1 MHKSVHQSFALIAAA
16 VMVASVQA
24 KQVTVPFSGAF
35 PNGEPVQGVLSYDD
49 AAPKQFANEYSGNF
63 IDSSP
68 QSYVEVTLA
77 GQTYRVNASANLP
90 FNLDLHWG
98 MGDGRRDLVILP
110 NQRLYSANGTS
121 IQAMDIIISD
131 ADGAQQGQDLPS
143 VISLNP
149 VTGPNRHQ
157 PGYDWAELYFPDRQ
171 TNNFAELSQVG
182 SEQQNSKDK
191 VSYGF
196 EAIVEFANQ
205 PPLSEQQI
213 ASGTITWETQ
223 LPKVYGSDTDAE
235 YEDHTPEITFK
246 VGQYSYQID
255 PSLDYDM
262 LKVGVHRNQQG
273 LLLGYHFYYGYPLQ
287 GTDQFGNPAPE
298 LQDFVLDVYLPNPAL
313 AADLSVPTSL
323 PSLQTPDIHVR
334 IHTMAGGLKVVNLVD
349 QSDFI
354 SPVTKVLINADLNSP
369 ETNLIVPAKGGKISF
384 FRDVWFVEP
393 PSYPMP
399 TEPFYIRYGE
409 NITWPNGFVYSN
421 TGTRRLNLYQEGIG
435 GLASF
440 YVPKHWPAG
449 EYSFNL
455 YAYEDD
461 TGAVATKTVKFT
473 KLK

>member
-1 MHKSVHQSFALIAAA
+1 MYKSVAFIAAS

-35 PNGEPVQGVLSYDD
+35 ANGEPVQGVLSYDD
-49 AAPKQFANEYSGNF
+49 AAHNKYVYEYSSQF
-63 IDSSP
+63 VDSSA

-77 GQTYRVNASANLP
+77 GQTYRANASVNMP
-90 FNLDLHWG
+90 FNLDLHWGMSG

-110 NQRLYSANGTS
+110 NQRLYSANGAS

-131 ADGAQQGQDLPS
+131 ADGAQQGQGLPS
-143 VISLNP
+143 SINITP

-171 TNNFAELSQVG
+171 TNNLVELSQVG
-182 SEQQNSKDK
+182 SAEQNSRDK
-191 VSYGF
+191 VSYAF
-196 EAIVEFANQ
+196 EAVVEFANQ
-205 PPLSEQQI
+205 PPFSEQQI
-213 ASGTITWETQ
+213 ASGTITWETN
-223 LPKVYGSDTDAE
+223 LPKVSGSDNHAE

-246 VGQYSYQID
+246 VGEYSYQID
-255 PSLDYDM
+255 PNLDYDM
-262 LKVGVHRNQQG
+262 LKVGVHRDQQG
-273 LLLGYHFYYGYPLQ
+273 LLLGYHFYYGYPLL
-287 GTDQFGNPAPE
+287 GTDQFGNSAPE
-298 LQDFVLDVYLPNPAL
+298 LQHFIFDVYLPNPTL
-313 AADLSVPTSL
+313 ATDLSVPTSL
-323 PSLQTPDIHVR
+323 PTLQAPNIDVR
-334 IHTMAGGLKVVNLVD
+334 INTMAVDLKVVNLVD

-354 SPVTKVLINADLNSP
+354 GPVAKVLINTHLSAP
-369 ETNLIVPAKGGKISF
+369 ETNLVVPAKGGKISF
-384 FRDVWFVEP
+384 MRDVWFVEP

-409 NITWPNGFVYSN
+409 NITWPNGFVYN
-421 TGTRRLNLYQEGIG
+421 RTGTRRLNLYQEGIG

-449 EYSFNL
+449 EYSYNL
-455 YAYEDD
+455 YTYEDD